1 MHSNWDTFIEN
12 QEILMY
18 LLVHSS
24 IDEAFGFI
32 IRIAVAKS
40 TYLFAHMFS
49 VAYMPLQKEI

>member
-1 MHSNWDTFIEN
+1 
-12 QEILMY
+12 MY

-32 IRIAVAKS
+32 IRVAVAKS

-49 VAYMPLQKEI
+49 VTYMPLQKEI

>member
-1 MHSNWDTFIEN
+1 
-12 QEILMY
+12 MY

-32 IRIAVAKS
+32 IQVAVAKS
-40 TYLFAHMFS
+40 TYPSTHMFS